1 MRHCELT
8 RTTKETD
15 IQLLFALDGSAN
27 VEVNT
32 GIGFFDHMLTL
43 FASHGLFD
51 LKIHAKGD
59 IHVDFH
65 HTVEDVG
72 IVLGKA
78 VAHALGDMKGV
89 KRYGKASVPME
100 ESLAHVFL
108 DICKRP
114 YLVFNAIFPTHKVG
128 DFDLELVEE
137 FFRAVAVNAGLT
149 LHIKLEYGKNAHH
162 MAEAIF
168 KAFGRAL
175 EDATRIDSR
184 LQNTVMSTKG
194 TL

>member
-1 MRHCELT
+1 MREVEIT

-15 IQLLFALDGSAN
+15 IQLCFKLDGTSS
-27 VEVNT
+27 VEINT

-43 FASHGLFD
+43 FAAHGLFD
-51 LKIHAKGD
+51 MRLHANGD

-78 VAHALGDMKGV
+78 ISQALGDMKGI
-89 KRYGKASVPME
+89 KRYGRASVPME
-100 ESLAHVFL
+100 ESLAHVFI

-114 YLVFNAIFPTHKVG
+114 YLVFNAVFPATKIG
-128 DFDLELVEE
+128 DFDLELIEE
-137 FFRAVAVNAGLT
+137 FFRAVTVNAGLT
-149 LHIKLEYGKNAHH
+149 LHIQVAYGKNTHH
-162 MAEAIF
+162 MAEAAF
-168 KAFGRAL
+168 KAFGKAL
-175 EDATRIDSR
+175 DEASSIDPR
-184 LQNTVMSTKG
+184 LQHSVMSTKG